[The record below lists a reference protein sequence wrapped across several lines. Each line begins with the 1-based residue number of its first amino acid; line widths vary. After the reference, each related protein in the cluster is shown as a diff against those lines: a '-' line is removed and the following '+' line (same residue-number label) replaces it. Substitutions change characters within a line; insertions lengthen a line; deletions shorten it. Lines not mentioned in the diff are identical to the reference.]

1 MTPSEAAA
9 YELKQLEKQAE
20 HINRNTLV
28 CVVEDNLI
36 KRVGNMLCPECLW
49 IDFELGIDNL
59 DILRGL
65 PKVIIFPKS
74 EESAKRWAKLNVG
87 RVMSVISCPNDL
99 VDACICS

>member
-74 EESAKRWAKLNVG
+74 EESAKKWKSLNVAKVG
-87 RVMSVISCPNDL
+87 SIIRNPNEI
-99 VDACICS
+99 AFKYQ